1 MTRFIRILVVDD
13 DPSIIKLLGANLKA
27 RDFDVVTAEDGES
40 GFRAIEQT
48 LPDLVVL
55 DYMMPKMTGLD
66 VVKQVRGMGNNVP
79 IIILTARCTASEK
92 EILIEHGVDDYM
104 TKPFI
109 IEDMMKRIHKV
120 LDRKSKV
127 HT

>member
-1 MTRFIRILVVDD
+1 MVRTTRILVVDD
-13 DPSIIKLLGANLKA
+13 DPSIIKLLSANLKA

-55 DYMMPKMTGLD
+55 DYMMPRMTGLG
-66 VVKQVRGMGNNVP
+66 VVKQVRGMGNRVP

-92 EILIEHGVDDYM
+92 EILIDYGVDDYM

-109 IEDMMKRIHKV
+109 MEDLLQHIHTI

-127 HT
+127 RA